1 MIDTSTRTE
10 GMVNASADYYQE
22 NEIFTAI
29 QNAQALEYDRIY
41 SNDMD
46 LALQLSPLTATWGL
60 VYWEESVG
68 LPTYNNTDYEVRRPA
83 VLAKL
88 AKAENFSAEMIHTLV
103 QAYGKHCTVTVNS
116 NTSTVTITFTDGLP
130 NLLPEL
136 QEAIGSVIHAHL
148 GTVYKIKFM
157 HTELEY
163 RTHKEL
169 STFTYADLCVGVP
182 IERMT

>member
-68 LPTYNNTDYEVRRPA
+68 LPMHNNTDYETRRPA

-130 NLLPEL
+130 NLLPAL
-136 QEAIGSVIHAHL
+136 QEAIEGIIHAHL
-148 GTVYKIKFM
+148 GTVYKVIFSYAQ
-157 HTELEY
+157 LESY
-163 RTHKEL
+163 THEKL
-169 STFTYADLCVGVP
+169 SNFTHDEMQNGIPVEGV
-182 IERMT
+182 T

>member
-10 GMVNASADYYQE
+10 GMVNASADYYRE

-68 LPTYNNTDYEVRRPA
+68 LPMHNNTDYETRRPA

-116 NTSTVTITFTDGLP
+116 NTSTVTIVFTDGLP

-136 QEAIGSVIHAHL
+136 QEAIDSIIHAHL

-157 HTELEY
+157 HTELKY
-163 RTHKEL
+163 RTHEEL
-169 STFTYADLCVGVP
+169 STFTYADLCVGVLV
-182 IERMT
+182 ERVT

>member
-46 LALQLSPLTATWGL
+46 LALQLSPLTATWGR

-68 LPTYNNTDYEVRRPA
+68 
-83 VLAKL
+83 
-88 AKAENFSAEMIHTLV
+88 
-103 QAYGKHCTVTVNS
+103 
-116 NTSTVTITFTDGLP
+116 
-130 NLLPEL
+130 
-136 QEAIGSVIHAHL
+136 
-148 GTVYKIKFM
+148 
-157 HTELEY
+157 
-163 RTHKEL
+163 
-169 STFTYADLCVGVP
+169 
-182 IERMT
+182 